1 MSYSAV
7 EKDER
12 RRDVYT
18 PNEALVERLKTAMVR
33 AEINA
38 RELAE
43 QAEVGRSFVYDVL
56 SGKSANPTTH
66 KLAAVAKALGVN
78 VSYLLYGE
86 DVFSGAVIEGHF
98 EEQEDLAM
106 VSALS
111 VEASMGGGTLVT
123 HEVDDKPFF
132 FRKRWIRDRLKVS
145 PQDLRVIRV
154 RGDSMLPTLN
164 ESDVVLL
171 DLTRQ
176 MPSPPGIFVL
186 FDGCGLVVKRL
197 ELLPSN
203 ENDSPVVRVLS
214 DNMQYAA
221 YERALNDVRVIGRV
235 VWFARE
241 LL

>member
-1 MSYSAV
+1 MGNSAAL
-7 EKDER
+7 KDER
-12 RRDVYT
+12 RRDVYST
-18 PNEALVERLKTAMVR
+18 NEALVERLRTAMVR

-56 SGKSANPTTH
+56 SGKSTNPTTH

-86 DVFSGAVIEGHF
+86 DALSGAVLEGHY
-98 EEQEDLAM
+98 EQDDLAA
-106 VSALS
+106 VSSLS
-111 VEASMGGGTLVT
+111 VEASMGGGALIT
-123 HEVDDKPFF
+123 EEIDDKPFF

-154 RGDSMLPTLN
+154 RGDSMMPTLN
-164 ESDVVLL
+164 ESDVVLI
-171 DLTRQ
+171 DLTRR

-186 FDGCGLVVKRL
+186 FDGCGLLVKRL
-197 ELLPSN
+197 ELLPSAEN
-203 ENDSPVVRVLS
+203 ESPIVRILS

-221 YERALNDVRVIGRV
+221 YEHALGDVRVIGRV

-241 LL
+241 L